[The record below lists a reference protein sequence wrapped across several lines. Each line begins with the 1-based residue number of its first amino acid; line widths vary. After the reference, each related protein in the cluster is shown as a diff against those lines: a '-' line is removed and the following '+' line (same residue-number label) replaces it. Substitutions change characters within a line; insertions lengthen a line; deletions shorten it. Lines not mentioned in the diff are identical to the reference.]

1 MAVVFEQPKSLTDK
15 PTHYCPGCTH
25 GIIHRLV
32 AEVIDEMGIEGDTIG
47 VCPVGCSV
55 MAYDYFNCDMI
66 EAPHG
71 RAPAVATGAKR
82 AMPDKYVFT
91 YQGDGDLAA
100 IGTAETVHSA
110 TRGEN
115 IVIIFVNNTTYGM
128 TGGQMAPTT
137 LPGQVTQTTPFGR
150 NTETQ
155 GFPIR
160 VCEMLAT
167 LDGVA
172 LAERVSVDSVPH
184 IRMAKK
190 AIRKAFENQKN
201 KLGFSIVEVL
211 SNCPTNWG
219 LTPIESLDRLREE
232 CIPYYPLGVYKDITK
247 EEVVE

>member
-155 GFPIR
+155 GF
-160 VCEMLAT
+160 L
-167 LDGVA
+167 
-172 LAERVSVDSVPH
+172 
-184 IRMAKK
+184 
-190 AIRKAFENQKN
+190 
-201 KLGFSIVEVL
+201 
-211 SNCPTNWG
+211 
-219 LTPIESLDRLREE
+219 
-232 CIPYYPLGVYKDITK
+232 
-247 EEVVE
+247 